1 MSVDVGVDIVAIKE
15 NSLISIQVKTANLNK
30 FNTYI
35 FDVRKASF
43 ERHNANNVYYIFVLH
58 GDERDDFII
67 LPFFEMEKKI
77 KERAALPVQNGERYR
92 ISIKE
97 RNGKIYL
104 GKKEYEIDYYL
115 NNRDIIK

>member
-1 MSVDVGVDIVAIKE
+1 MSVDVGIDIVAIKE

-58 GDERDDFII
+58 GEERDDFII

-77 KERAALPVQNGERYR
+77 KEGAVLPV
-92 ISIKE
+92 
-97 RNGKIYL
+97 
-104 GKKEYEIDYYL
+104 
-115 NNRDIIK
+115 